1 MARQND
7 DEVRKRLMREAAE
20 EALREAAEK
29 DPGVARWLDDDLDK
43 GFQEI
48 LGMTPKKLQEELGRA
63 IPEITEK
70 DTREALAALDQARRA
85 AKGGFFS
92 SPNPAEAERILM
104 GVRGIREVKKSKEN
118 KSCFLFAL
126 VLFSGA
132 LATIAGLVYGAVEAV
147 AAILP

>member
-1 MARQND
+1 MAKQDNE
-7 DEVRKRLMREAAE
+7 EVRKRLLREAAE

-29 DPGVARWLDDDLDK
+29 DPGVAQWLDDDLDK

-48 LGMTPKKLQEELGRA
+48 LGMTPGKLQEELGKA
-63 IPEITEK
+63 IPDITEK
-70 DTREALAALDQARRA
+70 DIREAQKALADARKA

-92 SPNPAEAERILM
+92 GPNPAEAERILM
-104 GVRGIREVKKSKEN
+104 GVRGIREVRKAKED

-126 VLFSGA
+126 VLLSGG
-132 LATIAGLVYGAVEAV
+132 LTTIAGLAYGAVEAI